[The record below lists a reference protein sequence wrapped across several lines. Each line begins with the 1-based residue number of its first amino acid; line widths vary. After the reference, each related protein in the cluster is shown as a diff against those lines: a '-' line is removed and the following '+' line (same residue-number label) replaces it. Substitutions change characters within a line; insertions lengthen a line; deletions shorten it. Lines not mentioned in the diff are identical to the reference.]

1 MIYDRL
7 SNLSAYVNLIPS
19 LKTVAR
25 ILEEEDLM
33 GKETGFH
40 ETDDPLVRYNIID
53 YTTGDV
59 NPLAETHQK
68 EADVQIVLSGSEYCF
83 FTPGLGERRSVSG
96 YDANTDVE
104 LFSSKEERI
113 KLPLSPGM
121 FAIFLP
127 GEMHMGNGVNG
138 SVSKNRKV
146 VFKIKI

>member
-7 SNLSAYVNLIPS
+7 SNLSAYETLIPS
-19 LKTVAR
+19 IKTVMR
-25 ILEEEDLM
+25 ILKEENLLK
-33 GKETGFH
+33 KEKGFH

-96 YDANTDVE
+96 YDPNTDVE